1 MTGTTNAEDAG
12 VASVPQPSHEQLSV
26 PVGDTKDMKQA
37 GSVPGVRE
45 ELTGWGRTAPTVA
58 QVLRPET
65 REQVAEAVAQAGP
78 RGIIARGLGRSYGD
92 PAQNGGGRVLD
103 LTGMDRILDV
113 DLEHGLA
120 VVEPG

>member
-1 MTGTTNAEDAG
+1 MGTDIDDIGISGKRGERDVGATAM
-12 VASVPQPSHEQLSV
+12 PQQS
-26 PVGDTKDMKQA
+26 
-37 GSVPGVRE
+37 RE
-45 ELTGWGRTAPTVA
+45 ELTGWGRTSPTVA
-58 QVLRPET
+58 QVLRPRT

-113 DLEHGLA
+113 DLEIGRAH
-120 VVEPG
+120 V